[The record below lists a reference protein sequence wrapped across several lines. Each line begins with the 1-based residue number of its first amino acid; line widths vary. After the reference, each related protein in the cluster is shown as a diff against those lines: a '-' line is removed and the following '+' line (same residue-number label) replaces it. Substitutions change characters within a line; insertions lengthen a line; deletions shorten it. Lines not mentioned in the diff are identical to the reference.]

1 MNYTPYYKLQ
11 KDLTI
16 EKYDVNVV
24 NMNSDI
30 IDSALH
36 RLDLKN
42 QTQDDLFAT
51 KEALNQ
57 EVLRAATKE
66 DEIEKKLD
74 SEISMINV
82 IENELV
88 KKIEAEENRAIDTEI
103 EIDKALSNHVADDS
117 NPHHITKE
125 QVGLSNVDNTSDINK
140 PVSTSQKKA
149 IDQAVADHNISTVSH
164 NDIRRLVTELT
175 TRLNALADS
184 DDTTLDQLSEIV
196 AYIKN
201 NKSLIDS
208 ITTSKVN
215 VADVID
221 NLTSTATNKPL
232 SANQGKILNELIT
245 DLTDVINNI
254 EIGGTSS
261 NDYTDDDKEIVWSFK
276 NMTREEA
283 LSILNEEENS
293 KELNCLLIVSPTKKS
308 YVQGESLD
316 LSDIIVV
323 AHYTSGDDKNVTE
336 FATFSPA
343 NGTLLNTVGEQVI
356 TITYTEGEI
365 TKTASISV
373 IVESLINDYEI
384 APTNALDKWDYEIDE
399 VNKIITLQKY
409 KPQTFEDANIV
420 IYPLYILN
428 DIKYILLNL

>member
-117 NPHHITKE
+117 NLGDITKE

-232 SANQGKILNELIT
+232 SANQGKILNEVIT
-245 DLTDVINNI
+245 DVTDVINNI

-276 NMTREEA
+276 TDE
-283 LSILNEEENS
+283 SILFTAPYVGKDS
-293 KELNCLLIVSPTKKS
+293 KT
-308 YVQGESLD
+308 
-316 LSDIIVV
+316 
-323 AHYTSGDDKNVTE
+323 
-336 FATFSPA
+336 
-343 NGTLLNTVGEQVI
+343 
-356 TITYTEGEI
+356 
-365 TKTASISV
+365 
-373 IVESLINDYEI
+373 VESSIEIYGDSLLFGANDG
-384 APTNALDKWDYEIDE
+384 
-399 VNKIITLQKY
+399 
-409 KPQTFEDANIV
+409 NIYLV
-420 IYPLYILN
+420 
-428 DIKYILLNL
+428 DIKSGTVHSKYFAGSAVLGTPAAADGKIYAGAFNGYAVCYLISGENNEQNS